1 MRNFLFFVCMVLFAS
16 QANAQNTN
24 TTGKITDENGAP
36 IVGASVVERG
46 TKNGTL
52 SSNDGTFTLKTKAKA
67 SLVISSLGY
76 KSAQVAAGEGLQVK
90 LQSDVNALSEVVV
103 TALGISRDKKAIS
116 YSAQTVNAESLASGG
131 KSNLVDDLQ
140 GKVSGVQIT
149 NTGGQAGGGSTVVIR
164 GYNSLT
170 GNNQPLYVV
179 DGVPIDNTTEGG
191 TSSQYNYPSANR
203 AIDINPDDIE
213 NVTVLKGGAAT
224 ALYGIQAANGAII
237 INTKMGK
244 AGKAAIDFSYS
255 NSAAEA
261 NKFQA
266 TTKQW
271 LRGSG
276 GIPTTNTS
284 NMWGPNAFSN
294 PVFVKAYNM
303 MDLVGDGVVKDVT
316 GLPIPFYP
324 NNFENFYR
332 TGSGMTNK
340 YNLSVSGANEKTS
353 YFTAVSRL
361 DQEGLIKNNTYQ
373 KTDFIVNMSSQLSE
387 RLKLGVKLNYINTGG
402 NRYNQGGFTNSLA
415 YYLNTFDILTYHTVN
430 LATGTESYWNNGQQS
445 PMWMVNNGGEKY
457 DVNRLLANMDLSY
470 KVSKE
475 VRLDYK
481 IGMDQYSEG
490 RKRFDKTGTW
500 GYSSN
505 NFTGSINEGRVANMQ
520 LNSELILHFDHKFG
534 KDLELRSFAGQNIFY
549 KNYDFL
555 NDYGNSF
562 VLPNLYDITNTQ
574 TQTISHYSYTKQTLG
589 VYGDIQLDYKKFL
602 FVEGTL
608 REDWSSTLPRNNM
621 GFTYPSVSAGYIFS
635 EHLKAPWLTYGKIRA
650 SYAGTSNDAPVNSL
664 QTSYNNQSPAI
675 LGNVRFSYPTTV
687 GNPTIKPESTTQ
699 QEIGLELGLFK
710 RKITFEGAYYSKRSF
725 DQIIYA
731 PASGVTGVS
740 STLINLGE
748 TTNKGVDANLSFNN
762 IVDVKGFTWT
772 SAFNFTRNRSMVVKV
787 GENGNDQVALLYGY
801 NTNTEIDA
809 VKGQPFGSIY
819 GYAWKRYGKS
829 PSDADYLSAPLL
841 LNASGSPQRDAVKT
855 LLGNTSPDFIL
866 AWNNAM
872 SYKNFNF
879 GFTLEWKKGGDV
891 INDYNAMITYSGKSI
906 LTDNRYYDPTVA
918 GAPTNVLG
926 TKIYSG
932 VNAAGQVVN
941 DKPTQ
946 LTKTWYTTVVYKV
959 DENYVEDATW
969 LRLRN
974 IYVGY
979 TVPQKILKPM
989 HIKGVD
995 LTFSGRNIWLKTRY
1009 TGVDPEVSSGGS
1021 GPNATTGMDIA
1032 SIPAT
1037 KSWDFSVKFKF

>member
-1 MRNFLFFVCMVLFAS
+1 MRNFLFFVCMVLFAT

-24 TTGKITDENGAP
+24 ATGKITDENGAP

-76 KSAQVAAGEGLQVK
+76 KSAQVAAGDGLQVK

-103 TALGISRDKKAIS
+103 TALGISRDKKAIG
-116 YSAQTVNAESLASGG
+116 YSAQTVNAESLSSGG

-179 DGVPIDNTTEGG
+179 DGVPIDNTTDGG
-191 TSSQYNYPSANR
+191 TSSQYGYPSPNR

-294 PVFVKAYNM
+294 PVFVKSYNM

-324 NNFENFYR
+324 NNFENFYH
-332 TGSGMTNK
+332 TGSGITNK

-353 YFTAVSRL
+353 YFTGVSRL

-373 KTDFIVNMSSQLSE
+373 KTDFVVNMTSQLSE

-402 NRYNQGGFTNSLA
+402 NRYNQATFSNNLA

-475 VRLDYK
+475 VRVDYK

-505 NFTGSINEGRVANMQ
+505 NFTGSINEGRIGNMQ

-574 TQTISHYSYTKQTLG
+574 TQTISHSSYTKQTLG

-635 EHLKAPWLTYGKIRA
+635 EHIKAPWLTYGKIRA

-664 QTSYNNQSPAI
+664 QTSYNNASPAI

-731 PASGVTGVS
+731 PTSGVTGVS

-762 IVDVKGFTWT
+762 IVNVKGFTWT

-787 GENGNDQVALLYGY
+787 GEDGNDQVALLYGY

-809 VKGQPFGSIY
+809 VKGQPFGAIY

-979 TVPQKILKPM
+979 SVPQKILKPM

-995 LTFSGRNIWLKTRY
+995 LTFSGRNIWLKTKY

>member
-1 MRNFLFFVCMVLFAS
+1 MRNFLFFVCMVLFAT

-24 TTGKITDENGAP
+24 TTGKITDENGTP

-52 SSNDGTFTLKTKAKA
+52 SGNDGTFTLKTKAKA

-76 KSAQVAAGEGLQVK
+76 KSAQVAAADGLQVK

-116 YSAQTVNAESLASGG
+116 YSAQTVNADAIASSG
-131 KSNLVDDLQ
+131 KSNLVDGLQ

-244 AGKAAIDFSYS
+244 IGKAAIDFSYS

-276 GIPTTNTS
+276 GIYTTNTS
-284 NMWGPNAFSN
+284 NMWGPNSFAN
-294 PVFVKAYNM
+294 PVFPKGSL
-303 MDLVGDGVVKDVT
+303 MDLVGDGIVKDVT

-324 NNFENFYR
+324 NNFENFYN
-332 TGSGMTNK
+332 TGSGLTSK
-340 YNLSVSGANEKTS
+340 YNLSVSGANEKTT

-415 YYLNTFDILTYHTVN
+415 YYLNTFDILTYHTTN

-457 DVNRLLANMDLSY
+457 NVNRLLANMDLSY

-475 VRLDYK
+475 VRVDYK

-490 RKRFDKTGTW
+490 RKRYDKTGTW

-534 KDLELRSFAGQNIFY
+534 QDLELRSFAGQNLFY

-608 REDWSSTLPRNNM
+608 REDWSSTLPRNSM
-621 GFTYPSVSAGYIFS
+621 GFTYPSVSGGYIFS

-664 QTSYNNQSPAI
+664 QTSYDNKSPAI

-710 RKITFEGAYYSKRSF
+710 RKVTFEGAYYSKRSF

-731 PASGVTGVS
+731 PASGVTGVN

-748 TTNKGVDANLSFNN
+748 TTNKGVDANLTFNN
-762 IVDVKGFTWT
+762 IVNVKGFAWT

-787 GENGNDQVALLYGY
+787 GEDGNDMVSLLGGY
-801 NTNTEIDA
+801 NTTTEIDA

-829 PSDADYLSAPLL
+829 PTDADYLSAPLL
-841 LNASGSPQRDAVKT
+841 LNASGSPQKDAVKT

-866 AWNNAM
+866 AWNNTM

-879 GFTLEWKKGGDV
+879 GFTLEWKKGGNV

-918 GAPTNVLG
+918 GAPANVLG

-979 TVPQKILKPM
+979 SVPQKLLKPM

-995 LTFSGRNIWLKTRY
+995 LTFSGRNIWLKTKY

-1021 GPNATTGMDIA
+1021 GPNATTGYDIA
-1032 SIPAT
+1032 GIPSS
-1037 KSWDFSVKFKF
+1037 KSWDFSVKFRF

>member
-16 QANAQNTN
+16 TASAQVTN
-24 TTGKITDENGAP
+24 TTGKITDENGTP
-36 IVGASVVERG
+36 IVGASILERG

-52 SSNDGTFTLKTKAKA
+52 SGNDGTFTLKTKAKA
-67 SLVISSLGY
+67 SLVISSLGF
-76 KSAQVAAGEGLQVK
+76 KSTMVVAASGLQVK

-103 TALGISRDKKAIS
+103 TALGISRDKKAIG
-116 YSAQTVNAESLASGG
+116 YSAQTVNAESLAASG
-131 KSNLVDDLQ
+131 KTNVVDGLQ

-149 NTGGQAGGGSTVVIR
+149 ATGGQAGGGSTIVIR

-179 DGVPIDNTTEGG
+179 DGVPIDNTTDGG
-191 TSSQYNYPSANR
+191 TSNQYNYPSANR
-203 AIDINPDDIE
+203 AIDINPDDID

-224 ALYGIQAANGAII
+224 ALYGIQAANGAIL

-244 AGKAAIDFSYS
+244 VGKAAIDFNYS
-255 NSAAEA
+255 NSAATA

-271 LRGSG
+271 LRGSA
-276 GIPTTNTS
+276 GIYTTNTS

-294 PVFVKAYNM
+294 PVFPAGSS

-316 GLPIPFYP
+316 GLPIPFFP
-324 NNFENFYR
+324 NNFENFYN

-340 YNLSVSGANEKTS
+340 YNLSVSGANEKTT
-353 YFTAVSRL
+353 YFTGVSRL
-361 DQEGLIKNNTYQ
+361 DQEGVIKNNKYQ

-387 RLKLGVKLNYINTGG
+387 RLKLGVKFNYINTGG
-402 NRYNQGGFTNSLA
+402 NRYNQGGFSNNLA
-415 YYLNTFDILTYHTVN
+415 YYLNTFDILNYHTTN
-430 LATGTESYWNNGQQS
+430 LATGTESYWNNGQSS
-445 PMWMVNNGGEKY
+445 PMWMVANGGEKY
-457 DVNRLLANMDLSY
+457 NINRLLANLDLSY
-470 KVSKE
+470 KVSKD

-481 IGMDQYSEG
+481 LGMDQYSEG
-490 RKRFDKTGTW
+490 RKRYDKTGTW

-505 NFTGSINEGRVANMQ
+505 GFTGSINEGRVTSMQ
-520 LNSELILHFDHKFG
+520 VNSELILHYDHKFG
-534 KDLELRSFAGQNIFY
+534 KDLELRSFAGQNLFY

-562 VLPNLYDITNTQ
+562 VLPNLYEITNTQ
-574 TQTISHYSYTKQTLG
+574 TQTVSHYSYTKQTLG
-589 VYGDIQLDYKKFL
+589 VYGDVQLDYKRFL
-602 FVEGTL
+602 YVEGTL
-608 REDWSSTLPRNNM
+608 REDWSSTLPRENM
-621 GFTYPSVSAGYIFS
+621 GFSYPSVSAGYIFS
-635 EHLKAPWLTYGKIRA
+635 EHFRAPWLTYGKIRA

-664 QTSYNNQSPAI
+664 QTSYNAATPAI

-687 GNPTIKPESTTQ
+687 GNPGIRPESTTQ

-710 RKITFEGAYYSKRSF
+710 RKVTFEGAYYSKRSF

-731 PASGVTGVS
+731 PASGVTGVN

-748 TTNKGVDANLSFNN
+748 TTNKGIDANLTFNN

-772 SAFNFTRNRSMVVKV
+772 SAFNYTRNRSMVVKV
-787 GENGNDQVALLYGY
+787 GEDGNDKVTLLGGY
-801 NTNTEIDA
+801 NTTTEIDA
-809 VKGQPFGSIY
+809 VKGQAFGAIY
-819 GYAWKRYGKS
+819 GYAWKRYGKLTT
-829 PSDADYLSAPLL
+829 DADYLSAPLL
-841 LNASGSPQRDAVKT
+841 LNASGSPQKDAVKT

-866 AWNNAM
+866 AWNNSM
-872 SYKNFNF
+872 TYKNFNF

-906 LTDNRYYDPTVA
+906 LTDVRYYDPTVA
-918 GAPTNVLG
+918 GAPANVLG
-926 TKIYSG
+926 TKTYTG
-932 VNAAGQVVN
+932 VDATGAVVN
-941 DKPTQ
+941 NKPTQ
-946 LTKTWYTTVVYKV
+946 LSKTWYTTVVYKV

-974 IYVGY
+974 IYIGY
-979 TVPQKILKPM
+979 TVPQKLLKPL
-989 HIKGVD
+989 HIKGID
-995 LTFSGRNIWLKTRY
+995 LTFAGRNIWLKTKY

-1021 GPNATTGMDIA
+1021 GPNATTGYDIA
-1032 SIPAT
+1032 GIPST

>member
-1 MRNFLFFVCMVLFAS
+1 MRNFLFFVCMVLFAT

-24 TTGKITDENGAP
+24 ATGKITDENGAP

-76 KSAQVAAGEGLQVK
+76 KSAQVAAGDGLQVK

-116 YSAQTVNAESLASGG
+116 YSAQTVNAESIAAGG

-149 NTGGQAGGGSTVVIR
+149 NSGGQAGSGSTVVIR

-179 DGVPIDNTTEGG
+179 DGVPIDNTSNNTFGSYSFP
-191 TSSQYNYPSANR
+191 TANR
-203 AIDINPDDIE
+203 AVDINPDDVD
-213 NVTVLKGGAAT
+213 NVTILKGGAAT

-237 INTKMGK
+237 ISTKKGK
-244 AGKAAIDFSYS
+244 AGKTNIDFNYS
-255 NSAAEA
+255 KSAASA
-261 NKFQA
+261 NKFQDV
-266 TTKQW
+266 TRQW
-271 LRGSG
+271 LRGSS
-276 GIPTTNTS
+276 GIYTTNTS
-284 NMWGPNAFSN
+284 NMWGPNAYSN
-294 PVFVKAYNM
+294 PVFPKGSL

-324 NNFENFYR
+324 NNFENFYA
-332 TGSGMTNK
+332 SGRGITDKFNI
-340 YNLSVSGANEKTS
+340 SISGANDKTS
-353 YFTAVSRL
+353 YFTSLSRL
-361 DQEGLIKNNTYQ
+361 DQDGLILNNRYQ
-373 KTDFIVNMSSQLSE
+373 KTDFMFNLTSQVTD
-387 RLKLGVKLNYINTGG
+387 RLKIGAKFNYINTGG
-402 NRYNQGGFTNSLA
+402 NRYAQDLLSYSLL
-415 YYLNTFDILTYHTVN
+415 YYINTFDIMTYHTTN
-430 LATGTESYWNNGQQS
+430 LATGTESYWNNGQS
-445 PMWMVNNGGEKY
+445 SAMWMATHDGGEKY
-457 DVNRLLANMDLSY
+457 NVNRLLSNFDVSY
-470 KVSKE
+470 KISRD

-481 IGMDQYSEG
+481 AGMDQYSEG
-490 RKRFDKTGTW
+490 REQHDMIGTW
-500 GYSSN
+500 NYASN
-505 NFTGSINEGRVANMQ
+505 NFTGSITTGNLQNTQ
-520 LNSELILHFDHKFG
+520 LNSELILHFDHKFSQ
-534 KDLELRSFAGQNIFY
+534 DFQLRSFAGQNIFY
-549 KNYDFL
+549 KKYDALF
-555 NDYGNSF
+555 NQGNSF

-574 TQTISHYSYTKQTLG
+574 TQTVSHSSWTKQTIG
-589 VYGDIQLDYKKFL
+589 VYGDVQLDYKNFL

-621 GFTYPSVSAGYIFS
+621 GFTYPSVSAGYVFS
-635 EHLKAPWLTYGKIRA
+635 EHVKAPWLSYGKIRA

-664 QTSYNNQSPAI
+664 ETSYNNQSPAV

-699 QEIGLELGLFK
+699 KEVGIDLGLFK
-710 RKITFEGAYYSKRSF
+710 RKISFEGAYYEKRSF

-731 PASGVTGVS
+731 PVSSVTGVS

-748 TTNKGVDANLSFNN
+748 TTNKGIDATLSFNN
-762 IVDVKGFTWT
+762 IVNVKGFTWT
-772 SAFNFTRNRSMVVKV
+772 SAFNFSRNRSMVVKV
-787 GENGNDQVALLYGY
+787 GDNGNDKVTLRSGY
-801 NTNTEIDA
+801 WGTTEIDA
-809 VKGQPFGSIY
+809 VKGQPFGAIY
-819 GYAWKRYGKS
+819 GYAWKRYGKVTT
-829 PSDADYLSAPLL
+829 DADYLSAPLL
-841 LNASGSPQRDAVKT
+841 LDANGNPSKSATKT

-866 AWNNAM
+866 GWNNTM

-879 GFTLEWKKGGDV
+879 GFTFDWKKGGNV
-891 INDYNAMITYSGKSI
+891 ANDFNSMITYSGKSFY
-906 LTDNRYYDPTVA
+906 TDNRYYDPTVA
-918 GAPTNVLG
+918 GAPANVLG

-946 LTKTWYTTVVYKV
+946 LTKTFYTTVFRAV
-959 DENYVEDATW
+959 DENYVEDASW

-974 IYVGY
+974 IYIGY
-979 TVPQKILKPM
+979 TVPEKVLKPL
-989 HIKGVD
+989 HIKGLD
-995 LTFSGRNIWLKTRY
+995 LTFSGRNVWLKTPY
-1009 TGVDPEVSSGGS
+1009 TGVDPEVSAGGAS
-1021 GPNATTGMDIA
+1021 ANATTGMDIA
-1032 SIPAT
+1032 GIPSS